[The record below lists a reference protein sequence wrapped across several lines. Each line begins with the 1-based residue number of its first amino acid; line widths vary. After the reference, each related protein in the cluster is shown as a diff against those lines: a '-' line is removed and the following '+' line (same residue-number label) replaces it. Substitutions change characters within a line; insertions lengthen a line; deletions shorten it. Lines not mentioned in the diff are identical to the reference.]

1 MYKKIRLVNNS
12 SIYEKQASW
21 IKKLQ
26 ILKKMFIPID
36 KQKMNKEYDII
47 TETIDYNI
55 YKQEDIHQPNEQE
68 GVDCVQQ

>member
-47 TETIDYNI
+47 AENIYYNI
-55 YKQEDIHQPNEQE
+55 YKQR
-68 GVDCVQQ
+68 GVDCFQQ